1 VQQAHRIRADAG
13 RSPRHRSTASS
24 EPQARIARDGR
35 RLLATVL
42 SLIVPGAGQL
52 LNGRPRAAA
61 LFFVPPALVAL
72 VAWLLYE
79 NVGPTRLAAWAIPP
93 DRLAL
98 LLNLN
103 IALVLWRLAAAGH
116 AFFDRRYPPIP
127 GRNGVVGGL
136 ALAVVLVVPHWYAAQ
151 VGRSAGDAFSRVF
164 AGGMVGASSA
174 PDRQDRGGVAGAQSG
189 PVPGPGERINVL
201 LIGVDTTP
209 KRGATLTDTMIVAS
223 LDPVGKTISM
233 VSIPRDTVSVP
244 LGDGDE
250 FGPKVNSLYA
260 YAERHPDRFP
270 QGPERAL
277 EDALGALLDVPIH
290 YYARVDFDGFMDII
304 DAVGGVDVK
313 VKRGFSDPDYDGI
326 GLDGKGFSIEPGR
339 QHLTGGEAL
348 AYARVRKAAGQTDFS
363 RAARQQQILV
373 ALKNK
378 LTKDGSIFWSLPK
391 LLDAVGG
398 TITTDIPIER
408 LPDVALVIDDMKAG
422 AITRVVIQRPLV
434 KPKNTRYGASQVPR
448 LKAIRAMAKGVFSEP
463 GTEPLPWPTPEP
475 TEPAEEAPAEEPGG
489 N

>member
-13 RSPRHRSTASS
+13 RSPRHRSAASP
-24 EPQARIARDGR
+24 ELQARVARDGR
-35 RLLATVL
+35 RLLSAVL
-42 SLIVPGAGQL
+42 SLIVPGSGQL

-61 LFFVPPALVAL
+61 VFFVPSALVA
-72 VAWLLYE
+72 VIAWALYE
-79 NVGPTRLAAWAIPP
+79 NVGPTKLAAWAIAP
-93 DRLAL
+93 DRLDL
-98 LLNLN
+98 LFNLN
-103 IALVLWRLAAAGH
+103 IALALWRLGAAGH

-127 GRNGVVGGL
+127 GRNGVIGGL
-136 ALAVVLVVPHWYAAQ
+136 ALAVVLVAPHWYAAQ
-151 VGRSAGDAFSRVF
+151 VGRSAGDAFARVF
-164 AGGMVGASSA
+164 SGGMVGAAVSR
-174 PDRQDRGGVAGAQSG
+174 DRGDAGGGVAGATRG

-209 KRGATLTDTMIVAS
+209 KRGTTLTDTMIVAS

-250 FGPKVNSLYA
+250 FGPKINSLYA
-260 YAERHPDRFP
+260 YAERHEDRFP

-277 EDALGALLDVPIH
+277 EDAIGALLDVPIH
-290 YYARVDFDGFMDII
+290 YYARVDFDGFIDII

-326 GLDGKGFSIEPGR
+326 GLDERGFTIEPGR
-339 QHLTGGEAL
+339 HHLSGAEAL
-348 AYARVRKAAGQTDFS
+348 AYARVRKAVGQTDFS

-378 LTKDGSIFWSLPK
+378 LTSDGSIFWSLPQ

-398 TITTDIPIER
+398 TVTTDIPIER
-408 LPDVALVIDDMKAG
+408 LPDVALVVDEMGKD

-434 KPKNTRYGASQVPR
+434 KPKNTRYGASQVPK
-448 LKAIRAMAKGVFSEP
+448 LKAIRAMAKGLFSDP
-463 GTEPLPWPTPEP
+463 GTDPLPWPTPKP
-475 TEPAEEAPAEEPGG
+475 TEPPSEAP
-489 N
+489 